1 MLQFLRPLTLMLGAR
16 ALMLQFLRPRVL
28 TLTLGVRALIA
39 LALLLGVLT
48 FLLRTSRCQ
57 RRLST
62 RIRDAS
68 RRS

>member
-28 TLTLGVRALIA
+28 TLTLGARALIA

-48 FLLRTSRCQ
+48 VLLM
-57 RRLST
+57 
-62 RIRDAS
+62 AS
-68 RRS
+68 

>member
-1 MLQFLRPLTLMLGAR
+1 MLQFLRPLTLMLGVR

-48 FLLRTSRCQ
+48 VLLMASWCQ